1 MRFGIKETK
10 QTLIEGDMIIFIEN
24 SKFYK
29 LLNLISRF
37 NKVGLKEQYSRAID
51 FLCISNRENIIK
63 KQNFQ
68 KL

>member
-10 QTLIEGDMIIFIEN
+10 QTLIEDDMIIFIEN

-37 NKVGLKEQYSRAID
+37 NMLGLKEQYSRTID
-51 FLCISNRENIIK
+51 FLCISNQKYII
-63 KQNFQ
+63 
-68 KL
+68 

>member
-10 QTLIEGDMIIFIEN
+10 QTLIEDDMIIFIEN

-37 NKVGLKEQYSRAID
+37 NMLGLKEQYSRTID
-51 FLCISNRENIIK
+51 FLCISNRKYIIK
-63 KQNFQ
+63 KTTFS

>member
-10 QTLIEGDMIIFIEN
+10 QTLVEGDMIIFIEN

-37 NKVGLKEQYSRAID
+37 NMVGLKEQYSRAID
-51 FLCISNRENIIK
+51 FLCLSNRENVVK
-63 KQNFQ
+63 KQHF
-68 KL
+68 